1 MRALFYS
8 LYFFFSILKLAYTH
22 SQGSLKAH
30 RRLDVQESKSWERK
44 LKCYLALNT
53 HQALLYLYL
62 ESSVV

>member
-1 MRALFYS
+1 MHAFFHS
-8 LYFFFSILKLAYTH
+8 LYFLFSILRLAYTH

-44 LKCYLALNT
+44 LKHYLALNT